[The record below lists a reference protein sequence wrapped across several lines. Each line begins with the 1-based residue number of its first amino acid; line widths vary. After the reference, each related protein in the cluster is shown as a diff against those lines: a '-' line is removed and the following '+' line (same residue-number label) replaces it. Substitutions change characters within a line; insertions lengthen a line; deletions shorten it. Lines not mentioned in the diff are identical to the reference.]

1 MNFERKLSLVLV
13 LIVVVVLIG
22 EYFYYQ
28 IELKERE
35 AEIEELYNKVAL
47 SDSLKRVS
55 ENGYERLAV
64 KYKESQRL
72 LDELKGRN
80 STLTEAIEKKNAKI
94 RFLSQIKLRPDT
106 VFVEKPAVE
115 ETTIGGKTKVSFSEK
130 LGRIKVWGYTE
141 TPPPRVKLNVSE
153 DPIELTLVLT
163 QDKIGR
169 WRTYVDSPIKLSKLE
184 TKIVPYKP
192 SWRERLRFKLGF
204 GVYSEK
210 PIGLAGVGFGA
221 NEIFLIS
228 SGQGFGLS
236 LIRSW
241 NLGGRGNGL

>member
-35 AEIEELYNKVAL
+35 AEIEELYNKAAL

-80 STLTEAIEKKNAKI
+80 STLVEAIEKKNAKI

-169 WRTYVDSPIKLSKLE
+169 WRTYVDSPIRVSKLQ
-184 TKIVPYKP
+184 TRVVPYRP
-192 SWRERLRFKLGF
+192 SWPEKLRFMGGLGYGKSRF
-204 GVYSEK
+204 V
-210 PIGLAGVGFGA
+210 GLM
-221 NEIFLIS
+221 
-228 SGQGFGLS
+228 GLS
-236 LIRSW
+236 YSGIGACLIADHY
-241 NLGGRGNGL
+241 GFAGLFYRIWQLK